1 MATAAQTA
9 PVSKKRL
16 WAGRVL
22 SALPA
27 ALLVFSAVGK
37 LMQPPAVLEGFAQLG
52 YQTHLAVPIGIL
64 ELSVAVLYMIPRT
77 AVLGAI
83 LVAAYL
89 GGATATHVRAGDGMF
104 FSPVILGIVAWLG
117 LWLREERLHALLPL
131 RK

>member
-1 MATAAQTA
+1 MATPAQPA
-9 PVSKKRL
+9 PLSRKRL
-16 WAGRVL
+16 WTGRVI
-22 SALPA
+22 SAIPA
-27 ALLVFSAVGK
+27 LLLVFSAVGK

-104 FSPVILGIVAWLG
+104 FSPVIVGIVAWLG